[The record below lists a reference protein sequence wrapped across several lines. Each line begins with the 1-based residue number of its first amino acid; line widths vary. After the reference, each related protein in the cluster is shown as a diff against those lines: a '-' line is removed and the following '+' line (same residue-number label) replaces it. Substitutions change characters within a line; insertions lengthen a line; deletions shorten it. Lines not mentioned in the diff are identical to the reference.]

1 MQERGT
7 GAAPKPTVRPLPSA
21 LAAMLLGAATLGG
34 QPVRLEDP
42 VRFWT
47 HEAAY
52 SGADSCETCHPQI
65 AARQRASNH
74 ARSLRAAQAVPELT
88 ADLPLRRHDRVSGL
102 ELTLSG
108 DARSG
113 LRLTAGGTAE
123 SSEAALGWAFG
134 SGIKGITPVGR
145 TASGQ
150 WVESRLTWYRSL
162 GGIDFT
168 TGASKHDPETA
179 AEGLGRSLTEKQVAE
194 CFGCHTTG
202 FDSRSSEPQED
213 ETGVRC
219 ERCHG
224 PGRQHVEAAA
234 AGRPLEGTIFNP
246 GTLSGFPQTQLCGA
260 CHGRPPEDNDFDL
273 LALLERTPHS
283 VRFPSQR
290 ITLSRCFNE
299 TFGELA
305 CTNCHDAHGD
315 VSDEAASFDGKCLAC
330 HEAGRRERGAACSV
344 ASSDCASCHMPR
356 ERVMRHSMFS
366 DHWIRVVQKD
376 GP

>member
-1 MQERGT
+1 MQERGEGT
-7 GAAPKPTVRPLPSA
+7 APKPSVRQRMAA
-21 LAAMLLGAATLGG
+21 LAGLLLGAAALAA

-52 SGADSCETCHPQI
+52 GGAESCEPCHPQI
-65 AARQRASNH
+65 AALQRSSNH
-74 ARSLRAAQAVPELT
+74 ARSLRTAQAVPELT

-102 ELTLSG
+102 DLTLSG
-108 DARSG
+108 DRRSG
-113 LRLTAGGTAE
+113 LRLTASSTAE
-123 SSEAALGWAFG
+123 SSTAALNWAFG

-145 TASGQ
+145 TASGR
-150 WVESRLTWYRSL
+150 WIESRLTWYRSL

-168 TGASKHDPETA
+168 TGASKHDPGTV
-179 AEGLGRSLTEKQVAE
+179 AEGLGRSLTDQQVVE

-202 FDSRSSEPQED
+202 FDSRSSEPRED

-234 AGRPLEGTIFNP
+234 AGRPVQGTIFNP
-246 GTLSGFPQTQLCGA
+246 GDLSGFPQTQLCGA

-290 ITLSRCFNE
+290 IALSRCFNE

-305 CTNCHDAHGD
+305 CTSCHDPHGD

-330 HEAGRRERGAACSV
+330 HEADRRERGAACPV
-344 ASSDCASCHMPR
+344 ASADCASCHMPR

-366 DHWIRVVQKD
+366 DHWIRVVRPD